1 MWFSAELQFLVDA
14 QLLQVSTQY
23 LVNEF
28 GFELDNIQIFV
39 DSVQLEYP
47 YDIFQQF
54 SADIIDLGQ
63 SMIYAEYLGK
73 ELLDSGLI

>member
-23 LVNEF
+23 LVSEF

-39 DSVQLEYP
+39 DSL
-47 YDIFQQF
+47 
-54 SADIIDLGQ
+54 
-63 SMIYAEYLGK
+63 
-73 ELLDSGLI
+73 